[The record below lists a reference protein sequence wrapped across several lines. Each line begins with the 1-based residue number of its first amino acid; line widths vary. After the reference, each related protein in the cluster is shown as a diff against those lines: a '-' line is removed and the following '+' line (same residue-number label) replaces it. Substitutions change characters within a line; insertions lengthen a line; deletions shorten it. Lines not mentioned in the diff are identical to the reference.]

1 MSGQLFNKIQSY
13 SPQTHI
19 ELDQTPDTVSPFD
32 VPTDSGTLPI
42 SGTMTYTGSSGG
54 AIIYVAD
61 APIGA
66 IGGSWQVPWGG
77 STSTARAQATLPLSG
92 TTHFNDNDYSG
103 GFWFKLMAMPIGTN
117 RNVPIYQHQ
126 PLGSTTNNGF
136 QVSVEGSSAT
146 VPGQISFRFVTG
158 VPAYSGVVAQPNVW
172 YYAAIIKTDTGTN
185 RKFDYYLNGSFVGS
199 QTTAAT
205 NANATAL
212 QLGATTSVSFGNF
225 EVRYSNIYYHTSTAI
240 GPTQIA
246 EIWTAGSTSP
256 AQNINFTTTAAT
268 ASALQVLPTISTTSN
283 SNNLESPATA
293 SALLV
298 PPTIAVQT
306 GDNVQVTTVILVN
319 IEFAP
324 ATVSTQKFININVGP
339 ATAYSELINNIIV
352 GSSNSVDFGAQEF
365 FASAILVKPF
375 LSESP
380 MFASAQSGNHTV
392 YVDPNYFNAVTQL
405 NPYLY
410 INNGATAGS
419 IVNYGSQTGTFTRG
433 ADFSTLQDGGAPLNL
448 VREGDSWRG
457 VNKNNSKAYLEFTT
471 SNASQNPAQLIA
483 SGNFAFEFWAKPLAF
498 PSTATSDQFG
508 GAASFTNKSFLESDA
523 LSLRLSPVNFGDD
536 TRSLELVIKNTS
548 SATVTLR
555 IGLTSSGVLLNN
567 WNHIVVNVYQSGIN
581 ASQRLVQVWVNG
593 SVRINETI
601 SFTAWTNSDITTK
614 IIGSDS
620 QSLNFM
626 ADGFFDEIAW
636 YSEELTNSEIINHYQ
651 LISTLSPNFTDFP
664 EEATASAQSGTH
676 QFTVTSNAIPE
687 IKEATA
693 SALLVAPTTIA
704 GISFTHNAAPMT
716 ASATI
721 LIPAISTS
729 NTILATPAIAYAEA
743 APAYQLNS
751 IYYDYVQANIMPY
764 RYVTFDAA
772 NALADYG
779 TDNDYSVQA
788 TVVGGTIVNPDEGIS
803 GKSAKTAGLSYVTD
817 GIILKESEYNDTW
830 GTTGNE
836 YHAAFWIEKAPE
848 DNSTGLRVIWNLNGH
863 YNNEHIILYQYQ
875 GKLTLSFNDGTINF
889 INQTTVNNVNLF
901 DGQRHFVVINVN
913 HVGVNDSAYLYV
925 DGVVVMTVSL
935 GSYRVETINGIT
947 NVGPNDEANNYPRM
961 SVGCLITPLESTSLP
976 VVPTNTKIIADEIYW
991 AKTAINQTG
1000 VTALFNVM
1008 PDKNNTDYMA
1018 DPMEA
1023 TALFV
1028 NPATSTTVNYLT
1040 QAANASALINNV
1052 IVTADRNIIN
1062 LTAPAN
1068 ASAEFLGAQRLDN
1081 FIFAADIMVATAI
1094 FNSGG
1099 VIITRSGGPML
1110 ATVTLIDRPGDDG
1123 DGYWGG
1129 IATNTNVSGVNISS
1143 WYVLSPWAAWL
1154 RATDVHGVMPMS
1166 EVK

>member
-1 MSGQLFNKIQSY
+1 MSGQLFDKIQSY
-13 SPQTHI
+13 TPEVHF
-19 ELDQTPDTVSPFD
+19 ELDEVADQTSPFD
-32 VPTDSGTLPI
+32 IPTNSGTVAFAANTVI
-42 SGTMTYTGSSGG
+42 TYNGSATIAYNSS
-54 AIIYVAD
+54 D
-61 APIGA
+61 KPIGA
-66 IGGSWQVPWGG
+66 TGGSWEVPAGTT
-77 STSTARAQATLPLSG
+77 TSTYKQATIPLTSI
-92 TTHFNDNDYSG
+92 TVLNDNDYSFG
-103 GFWFKLMAMPIGTN
+103 AWFKFSSMPTGTS
-117 RNVPIYQHQ
+117 RNNYFLRLDPI
-126 PLGSTTNNGF
+126 GSTTTAGF
-136 QVSVEGSSAT
+136 WLAVEGAT
-146 VPGQISFRFVTG
+146 ASVPGQLSIRLATG
-158 VPAYSGVVAQPNVW
+158 IPRYSGDIILANTW
-172 YYAAIIKTDTGTN
+172 YYVAVIKTDLGSS
-185 RKFDYYLNGSFVGS
+185 RQYDFYLNGVLTDTFTTTNTSVNATGLILGNS
-199 QTTAAT
+199 VTTAGT
-205 NANATAL
+205 YNIN
-212 QLGATTSVSFGNF
+212 
-225 EVRYSNIYYHTSTAI
+225 YSNIYWDTSSAINPTAI
-240 GPTQIA
+240 G

-268 ASALQVLPTISTTSN
+268 GSALQVLPTISTTSN

-324 ATVSTQKFININVGP
+324 ATVFTQKFININVGP
-339 ATAYSELINNIIV
+339 ATAYSELINNVIV
-352 GSSNSVDFGAQEF
+352 GSSNSVDFSAEEF
-365 FASAILVKPF
+365 LASAQLVKPF

-410 INNGATAGS
+410 INNGASAGS
-419 IVNYGSQTGTFTRG
+419 IINYGYQSGTFTRG
-433 ADFSTLQDGGAPLNL
+433 TNFTTLQDGGLPLNL
-448 VREGDSWRG
+448 VREGKSWLG
-457 VNKNNSKAYLEFTT
+457 SASFNAKSYIDFTT
-471 SNASQNPAQLIA
+471 STAANNPAALIA
-483 SGNFAFEFWAKPLAF
+483 SGNFAVEFWAKPLTF
-498 PSTATSDQFG
+498 PSNLSSPQTDTDKAFIYMENNIMSLMMTHRVGSTPRNLQFQIKNDNSTTATL
-508 GAASFTNKSFLESDA
+508 T
-523 LSLRLSPVNFGDD
+523 
-536 TRSLELVIKNTS
+536 
-548 SATVTLR
+548 ATLDN
-555 IGLTSSGVLLNN
+555 SGISLNN
-567 WNHIVVNVYQSGIN
+567 WNHIVINVYQSGIN
-581 ASQRLVQVWVNG
+581 ANQRLVQVWVNG
-593 SVRINETI
+593 SVRINENIT
-601 SFTAWTNSDITTK
+601 FNTWTNSDTVAR

-620 QSLNFM
+620 IGLDQA
-626 ADGFFDEIAW
+626 ADMYFDEIAW
-636 YSEELTNSEIINHYQ
+636 YADDLTNSDIINHYQ
-651 LISTLSPNFTDFP
+651 LISTLSPDYTEFA

-764 RYVTFDAA
+764 RYATFDAA

-779 TDNDYSVQA
+779 TDNNYSVQA

-803 GKSAKTAGLSYVTD
+803 GKSAKTAGISYVTD
-817 GIILKESEYNDTW
+817 GIIFKESEYNDTW

-925 DGVVVMTVSL
+925 DGVLVMTVSL

-947 NVGPNDEANNYPRM
+947 NVGPNDETNNYPRM

-1000 VTALFNVM
+1000 VTTLFNVM

-1018 DPMEA
+1018 DQMEA

-1081 FIFAADIMVATAI
+1081 VIFTADIMVATAI
-1094 FNSGG
+1094 FNDGG
-1099 VIITRSGGPML
+1099 VVITRSGGPML
-1110 ATVTLIDRPGDDG
+1110 ATVTLMDRPGVLNPG
-1123 DGYWGG
+1123 DSSASTLG
-1129 IATNTNVSGVNISS
+1129 ILVNGLRT
-1143 WYVLSPWAAWL
+1143 WMVLSPWAAWL
-1154 RATDVHGVMPMS
+1154 RSTSTDKILPTR